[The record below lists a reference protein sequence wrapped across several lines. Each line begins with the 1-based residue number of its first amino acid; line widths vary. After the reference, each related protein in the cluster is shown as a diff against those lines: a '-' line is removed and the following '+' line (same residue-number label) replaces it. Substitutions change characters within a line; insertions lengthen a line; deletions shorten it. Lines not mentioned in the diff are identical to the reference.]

1 MTARVISSI
10 LLTLS
15 LCLWLGAHTAQG
27 ASLEPFQVD
36 PELLGNP
43 SAPKPRPPATAPPT
57 TPAKSPPSRDTT
69 ARPAP
74 AATAQPA
81 PVAPAPQM
89 LSTPANPVVGADSV
103 PLTVDAEAP
112 TPAASTADLNRWTG
126 ATHIGPSL
134 RPMTPNPRGLPVEA
148 AKALAAP
155 LATPTAA
162 PLKAGPPATRSAGS
176 SAPPQALTV
185 PAATSARQDLPP
197 FEVDPELLGGRRSVD
212 PLIASAPALPAV
224 AKPAPTRPPA
234 ADAGPLQPLSVERV
248 VATPRSAPV
257 AAPAPIA
264 LGDGN
269 TEIEADTV
277 DGTLDQRVIAKG
289 QAYVR
294 KGWDELFGDTVRWDF
309 TNNQASGEGNI
320 VKRDQ
325 DSEVTGTRFVYNQD
339 SQTGDLDDAAYSI
352 SSMEARGTAKRFVF
366 DGPGRYRSEGD
377 VKYTTCN
384 FDDPDWLMKADEV
397 DIDKGA
403 NEGVAKNMWL
413 LAGGKVPFFYH
424 PKFTFALE
432 NVRKSG
438 FLTPSLTVS
447 NRTGI
452 SVIQPYY
459 WNIAP
464 NMDATLNPRYMSL
477 RGLQLGGEFR
487 YLGEHFRGIDFVE
500 YMPTDDQTGRQ
511 RWAVNLRHE
520 HQLQPNLSASLEY
533 MRVSDDD
540 YFRDLSNRIGITS
553 QRLLPQRGL
562 LTYSGDGWNAV
573 ARVQSFQVLQNLR
586 SPITQPYDIL
596 PSVRLTGSRQVAG
609 LFNAEGIADVSV
621 FSLGNP
627 LDRNGNLRPEGSR
640 VVMNPAISLPLR
652 GSWGFVIPKLSYNA
666 SYYALTGISSGSD
679 TISRAIPTFSVDSG
693 VVFDREVGTSGARQT
708 LEPRVFYAYTPYRDQ
723 SRIPAFDT
731 GRLDFSFADIYS
743 ANRFVGYD
751 RIADANQVTTGVTS
765 RYIDNAGT
773 EVLKATVAQRF
784 TLQDLKVG
792 DNDQYLVS
800 AAPKKGV
807 SDLLAEFSGRVLD
820 NTSLITRLQ
829 YNTNQSEFQK
839 GQVALRYSPEL
850 GKVVNLGYRY
860 TIGPSE
866 TDAVVSGR
874 PVGLRQFDLS
884 TQWPLRSNLY
894 ALARTNYSL
903 LDKRQTEGL
912 LGLEYLGA
920 CWNLRVAVQSL
931 ATSTT
936 TVTRA
941 FFVVLELKGLSASE
955 DADFKNLLTRNI
967 GGYSVITPDQV
978 RSSEA
983 LFQ

>member
-81 PVAPAPQM
+81 PVAPAPQ
-89 LSTPANPVVGADSV
+89 LPSTPANPVVGADSV

-224 AKPAPTRPPA
+224 AKPAPTRSPA

-562 LTYSGDGWNAV
+562 LAYSGDGWNAV

-666 SYYALTGISSGSD
+666 SYYALTGISSG
-679 TISRAIPTFSVDSG
+679 
-693 VVFDREVGTSGARQT
+693 
-708 LEPRVFYAYTPYRDQ
+708 
-723 SRIPAFDT
+723 
-731 GRLDFSFADIYS
+731 
-743 ANRFVGYD
+743 
-751 RIADANQVTTGVTS
+751 
-765 RYIDNAGT
+765 
-773 EVLKATVAQRF
+773 F